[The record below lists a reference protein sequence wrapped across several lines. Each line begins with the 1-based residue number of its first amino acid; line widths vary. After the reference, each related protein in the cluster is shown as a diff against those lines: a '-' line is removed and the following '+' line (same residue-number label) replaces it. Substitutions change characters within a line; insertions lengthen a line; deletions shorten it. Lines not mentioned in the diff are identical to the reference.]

1 MKSIPNTESRVTAL
15 EAGQQAL
22 HRDVT
27 SLGLIVKEQGNHLSN
42 AIDKLIDSHNL
53 SFSQLSD
60 KINSVGKTDWTTF
73 WTMIGTLIL
82 IIGAISTPVWITFN
96 SIDKAM
102 EKEDKQI
109 ERLSDFTIS
118 SIKDQTE
125 LKVRIENIENAKRD
139 SSATR

>member
-60 KINSVGKTDWTTF
+60 KINSVGK
-73 WTMIGTLIL
+73 
-82 IIGAISTPVWITFN
+82 
-96 SIDKAM
+96 
-102 EKEDKQI
+102 
-109 ERLSDFTIS
+109 
-118 SIKDQTE
+118 IKNK
-125 LKVRIENIENAKRD
+125 LMFYIPKKIKH
-139 SSATR
+139 